1 MVNEITLEAVKHH
14 NKPTDLWIVIE
25 DKVYDLTKFR
35 SEVSNREEGVLIMFW
50 NTF

>member
-1 MVNEITLEAVKHH
+1 MVNEITLETVKQH

-35 SEVSNREEGVLIMFW
+35 NEVSIGQRSIHKSQE
-50 NTF
+50 